1 MKNNDNQKIQFYKN
15 YLNNYSSAFT
25 LKQLQKISQI
35 QKIIENKI
43 KQKKFIFVC
52 GNGGSASIAN
62 HFLCDFNKGVKE
74 SSRKKILPKVLSLSN
89 SIEMI
94 TAIANDNSYEKIFEE
109 QIVNYS
115 SPGDCLIVLSC
126 SGKSRN
132 ILKLLE
138 FAKNKK
144 LFTISLTAFSDNLK
158 IKKLS
163 NINFNAGIKNYGVG
177 EDVFQSIM
185 HMISQSI
192 RKNYTKSKNVIL

>member
-185 HMISQSI
+185 LMISQSI